1 MAAATV
7 MIVTSG
13 TVLFANEWYQTKNL
27 DWKIPV
33 VTLFL
38 AAAFD
43 GLAKLSPNAATG
55 LAAIA
60 MIGAFTTKFNGKSA
74 IDQIGGLVNQPSAKV
89 KATK

>member
-7 MIVTSG
+7 MIITAG
-13 TVLFANEWYQTKNL
+13 TVTFANEWYQTKNI

-43 GLAKLSPNAATG
+43 GLAKIDANAAAG

-60 MIGAFTTKFNGKSA
+60 MVGAFTVKYNGKSA
-74 IDQIGGLVNQPSAKV
+74 LDQLGGLVSQPATKA
-89 KATK
+89 KATQ

>member
-7 MIVTSG
+7 MIITAG
-13 TVLFANEWYQTKNL
+13 TVTFTNEWYQTKYL
-27 DWKIPV
+27 YWKVPI

-43 GLAKLSPNAATG
+43 GLAKVNDKAATG
-55 LAAIA
+55 IAAIA

-74 IDQIGGLVNQPSAKV
+74 IDTLGGLVSQPPTKAKQ
-89 KATK
+89 K

>member
-7 MIVTSG
+7 MIITAG
-13 TVLFANEWYQTKNL
+13 TVTFTNEWYQTKNL
-27 DWKIPV
+27 DWKVPI

-43 GLAKLSPNAATG
+43 GLSKLDSKAATG

-60 MIGAFTTKFNGKSA
+60 MIGAFTTKYNGKSA
-74 IDQIGGLVNQPSAKV
+74 IDQLVTLVNTKSTPQKV
-89 KATK
+89 K

>member
-1 MAAATV
+1 MAV
-7 MIVTSG
+7 G
-13 TVLFANEWYQTKNL
+13 TVLIITAGTVTFTNEWYQTKNL

-43 GLAKLSPNAATG
+43 GLDKISPGAATG
-55 LAAIA
+55 LAFIA
-60 MIGAFTTKFNGKSA
+60 LVGAFTTKYNGKSA
-74 IDQIGGLVNQPSAKV
+74 IDQIGQLVNQPKV

>member
-7 MIVTSG
+7 MIITAG
-13 TVLFANEWYQTKNL
+13 TVTFTNEWYQTKNL
-27 DWKIPV
+27 DWKVPI

-43 GLAKLSPNAATG
+43 GLAKVNDKAATG
-55 LAAIA
+55 IAAIA

-74 IDQIGGLVNQPSAKV
+74 IDTLGGLVSQPPTKAKQ
-89 KATK
+89 K

>member
-7 MIVTSG
+7 MIITAG
-13 TVLFANEWYQTKNL
+13 TVTFTNEWYQTKNL
-27 DWKIPV
+27 DWKVPI

-43 GLAKLSPNAATG
+43 GLAKINDKAATG
-55 LAAIA
+55 IAAIA

-74 IDQIGGLVNQPSAKV
+74 IDTLGGLVSQPPTKAKQ
-89 KATK
+89 K